1 MIGKLQEVP
10 VFSGPVSPKSWQV
23 FQSCVAGSSGCWGE
37 SVGLFLPPA
46 GALLLIVT
54 CCSCSPG
61 WFDSECGHVQLS
73 QENEGWRSRACVTG
87 DPPPGGQL
95 GKVPQSGQ
103 GPGRRVR
110 WLFQKSIRG
119 AQLSRPSSAGQPN
132 RKPPLRSSLGVVPQL
147 SIPGAAALGRSCRES
162 CL

>member
-1 MIGKLQEVP
+1 MGREVEGPRGIQGKQFYVKRVLFFFFKGRMIGKLQEVP
-10 VFSGPVSPKSWQV
+10 VFSGSVSPKSWQV

-37 SVGLFLPPA
+37 SVGLFLTPA

-73 QENEGWRSRACVTG
+73 QENEGWRNRACVTG
-87 DPPPGGQL
+87 DPPSGGQL

-110 WLFQKSIRG
+110 WLFQKSTW
-119 AQLSRPSSAGQPN
+119 SP
-132 RKPPLRSSLGVVPQL
+132 
-147 SIPGAAALGRSCRES
+147 AL
-162 CL
+162 